1 MPSVDLDGITIS
13 YDVEGS
19 GPAVLLVPGLGE
31 PAAALQ
37 FTLAPPLVAAGYQAV
52 TMDNRGVAPSSSPP
66 APYRIADMAADVL
79 GVLDALG
86 LERAVVAGH
95 SLGGWI
101 AETLAVTHAERLR
114 GAVLMGSANESTSY
128 ERASLALAREIAAS
142 GLELPAAYSAIET
155 LHYLP
160 QRQLGDDDVV
170 DFWLELLNGAEWA
183 NPGKLGQ
190 LDAALEWVGA
200 SSRRAQWETIAVP
213 CLVLAFEFD
222 IDSPPGRAAEA
233 AAAMPGARFVCLEG
247 AGHLGPLTHT
257 AEVADLL
264 VGFLSSLAP

>member
-1 MPSVDLDGITIS
+1 
-13 YDVEGS
+13 
-19 GPAVLLVPGLGE
+19 
-31 PAAALQ
+31 
-37 FTLAPPLVAAGYQAV
+37 
-52 TMDNRGVAPSSSPP
+52 MDNRGVAPSSSPP

-247 AGHLGPLTHT
+247 RGTSVRSPTPPRSPTCWSGSCPRSRPDYQSAQPVGVTEPVMSRGST
-257 AEVADLL
+257 ASCVSPAR
-264 VGFLSSLAP
+264 

>member
-128 ERASLALAREIAAS
+128 ERASLALARE
-142 GLELPAAYSAIET
+142 